1 MGIEIQV
8 PGARVVSTNP
18 ATGEVVREF
27 DCASATEV
35 QAAVARAHAAQPAW
49 RVIAVRKR
57 LDIIATFQQLL
68 NERKQHVAHL
78 ITSEAGKPIAE
89 ALLTEILVVLDA
101 VRFALELSLFH
112 PRDRDFG
119 GARHRECCCLEA
131 VGTDTAL
138 RA

>member
-1 MGIEIQV
+1 MGVEFQV
-8 PGARVVSTNP
+8 QAAGVASTNP

-68 NERKQHVAHL
+68 NQRKQHVARL
-78 ITSEAGKPIAE
+78 ITSEAGQPLAE
-89 ALLTEILVVLDA
+89 SLLTEIPLL
-101 VRFALELSLFH
+101 LH
-112 PRDRDFG
+112 
-119 GARHRECCCLEA
+119 
-131 VGTDTAL
+131 AL
-138 RA
+138 RFLLHPTY